1 MHFDADYCEHARLRD
16 GREVVLRLIR
26 PDDKELLRRG
36 FLAMSPESRYRRFFT
51 IKHELSEDE
60 LRYLTE
66 IDGVRH
72 FAMGAVTPA
81 GEGLGVARFIQIDGE
96 PGVAEAANVTYGE
109 AIFGVTYP
117 VIPIRDETGKITSS
131 ITRYDMPQNN
141 GFRWILPSLGV
152 RGRF

>member
-1 MHFDADYCEHARLRD
+1 MARRRVCAIVGVMHFDADYCEHARLRD

-51 IKHELSEDE
+51 IKHELSDDE

-72 FAMGAVTPA
+72 FALGAVTQIVNYVQFPA
-81 GEGLGVARFIQIDGE
+81 ISI
-96 PGVAEAANVTYGE
+96 
-109 AIFGVTYP
+109 AITA
-117 VIPIRDETGKITSS
+117 S
-131 ITRYDMPQNN
+131 ILSLSRWELPTRT
-141 GFRWILPSLGV
+141 LPSAS
-152 RGRF
+152 RSTRP